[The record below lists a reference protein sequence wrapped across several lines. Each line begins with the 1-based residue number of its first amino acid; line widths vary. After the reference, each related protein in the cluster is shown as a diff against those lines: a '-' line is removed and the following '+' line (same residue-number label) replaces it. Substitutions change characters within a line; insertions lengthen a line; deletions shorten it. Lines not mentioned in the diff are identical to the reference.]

1 MTRPSPATR
10 RHFLRM
16 MAAAAPLGA
25 AAPFALQ
32 LATLGSAAA
41 QSAPTGYK
49 ALVCIFLFGGN
60 DSNNMV
66 LATDSDS
73 WSRYVLARNTGNDP
87 IALMPPGTPPAAV
100 GSVSPVTARTVTRS
114 TPEFLGGVLPVAPVT
129 PNPVPAG
136 TSASTRTF
144 GLHPAMTPLV
154 QGASSPWNSGRL
166 AILANVG
173 PLIVPTTKTQYNNR
187 TVPLPLNLMSHNDQV
202 SIWQS
207 GAAEGAQRGWGG
219 LMADT
224 MLAQNGSSAVFTA
237 VSATGNAVF
246 LAGDTAVQY
255 QISTS
260 TQPAIQPNA
269 ATGGNLYGSATAAFA
284 LSDSIRDTSGAS
296 LFAQDHAAM
305 TRRAMDSAQ
314 ALNAAFATGAATA
327 VPAPTPYVNPV
338 TGAAE
343 ANQLAFQLMTVA
355 RSVAAAP
362 VLGITRQVFFVGM
375 GGFDTHDV
383 QNPTHTNLMGKLAHA
398 MAYFDGVLGGIGG
411 MDMRGGVTTF
421 TMSDFSR
428 TFSSNGDGTDHA
440 WGGHQFIMGGAVR
453 GRDMYGQFPTVGV
466 DRSGFSNPD
475 MSGNVIVPT
484 TSVYQMGATLGK
496 WFGISDAQLLTI
508 FPNLGNFSRRD
519 LGFMV

>member
-1 MTRPSPATR
+1 MRHSPASR
-10 RHFLRM
+10 RHLLKM
-16 MAAAAPLGA
+16 MAAAAPLGV

-32 LATLGSAAA
+32 MATLGSAAA
-41 QSAPTGYK
+41 QSAPNGYK

-60 DSNNMV
+60 DSHNMV
-66 LATDSDS
+66 LATDTDS
-73 WSRYVLARNTGNDP
+73 WGRYFLSRNTGNDP

-114 TPEFLGGVLPVAPVT
+114 TPEFLGGVLPIAPQT

-144 GLHPAMTPLV
+144 GLHPALAPLV
-154 QGASSPWNSGRL
+154 QGAASPWAAGRL
-166 AILANVG
+166 AVLANVG
-173 PLIVPTTKTQYNNR
+173 PLITPTTKSQYVAR
-187 TVPLPLNLMSHNDQV
+187 SVPLPLNLMSHNDQQ

-224 MLAQNGSSAVFTA
+224 MLAQNGTGAVFTA
-237 VSATGNAVF
+237 VSANGNAVF
-246 LAGDTAVQY
+246 LSGATAVQY
-255 QISTS
+255 QIST
-260 TQPAIQPNA
+260 TAQPAIQPTA
-269 ATGGNLYGSATAAFA
+269 AAAGALYGSAVAAQA
-284 LSDSIRDTSGAS
+284 LSESIRDASGLS
-296 LFAQDHAAM
+296 LFAQDHADM

-314 ALNAAFATGAATA
+314 ALNTAFASAAA
-327 VPAPTPYVNPV
+327 AAIPAPAPYVNPV
-338 TGAAE
+338 TGLAE
-343 ANQLAFQLMTVA
+343 ANTLATQLMTVA

-362 VLGITRQVFFVGM
+362 VLGVTRQVFFVGL
-375 GGFDTHDV
+375 GGFDTHDL

-398 MAYFDGVLGGIGG
+398 MAYFDGVLGNIGG
-411 MDMRGGVTTF
+411 LNMRGGVTTF

-428 TFSSNGDGTDHA
+428 TFTSNGDGTDHA

-466 DRSGFSNPD
+466 DRTGFSNPD
-475 MSGNVIVPT
+475 MSGNILVPT
-484 TSVYQMGATLGK
+484 TSVYQMGATLGR
-496 WFGISDAQLLTI
+496 WFGLSDAQLLTI
-508 FPNLGNFSRRD
+508 FPNLGNFSRRN

>member
-1 MTRPSPATR
+1 MMRASPASR
-10 RHFLRM
+10 RHFLKM

-49 ALVCIFLFGGN
+49 ALVCIFMFGGN

-66 LATDSDS
+66 LATDTDS
-73 WSRYVLARNTGNDP
+73 WNRYLLARNTGNDP
-87 IALMPPGTPPAAV
+87 IALMPPGTPPAPA
-100 GSVSPVTARTVTRS
+100 GSISPVTARTVTRN
-114 TPEFLGGVLPVAPVT
+114 TPEFLGGVLPIVPQT
-129 PNPVPAG
+129 PNAIPAG
-136 TSASTRTF
+136 TVASTRTF
-144 GLHPAMTPLV
+144 GLHPAMSPLV
-154 QGASSPWNSGRL
+154 QGAASPWSSGRL
-166 AILANVG
+166 AVLANVG
-173 PLIVPTTKTQYNNR
+173 PLITPTTKAQYVAR
-187 TVPLPLNLMSHNDQV
+187 SVPLPLNLMSHNDQV

-246 LAGDTAVQY
+246 LSGDTAIQY

-269 ATGGNLYGSATAAFA
+269 ATGSTLYGSATAALA

-296 LFAQDHAAM
+296 FFAQDHAAM

-314 ALNAAFATGAATA
+314 ALNAAFASGPAAA
-327 VPAPTPYVNPV
+327 IPPPTPYVNPV
-338 TGAAE
+338 TGVAE
-343 ANQLAFQLMTVA
+343 ANPLAFQLMTVA

-362 VLGITRQVFFVGM
+362 TLGVTRQVFFVGL
-375 GGFDTHDV
+375 GGFDTHDS
-383 QNPTHTNLMGKLAHA
+383 QNPTHANLLGKVAHA
-398 MAYFDGVLGGIGG
+398 MAYFDGVLGNIGG
-411 MDMRGGVTTF
+411 LNMRGGVTTF

-453 GRDMYGQFPTVGV
+453 GRDIYGQFPTLGV
-466 DRSGFSNPD
+466 DRAGFNNPD
-475 MSGNVIVPT
+475 MSGNILVPT
-484 TSVYQMGATLGK
+484 SSVYQLGATLGK
-496 WFGISDAQLLTI
+496 WFGLSDAQLLTI
-508 FPNLGNFSRRD
+508 FPNLSNFSRRD

>member
-1 MTRPSPATR
+1 MTRSSPATR

-60 DSNNMV
+60 DSNNMI

-87 IALMPPGTPPAAV
+87 IALMPPGTPPAPV

-154 QGASSPWNSGRL
+154 QGAASPWNSGRL

-219 LMADT
+219 LMADQF
-224 MLAQNGSSAVFTA
+224 LSLNGTNNVFTA
-237 VSATGNAVF
+237 MSTAGNAVF
-246 LAGDTAVQY
+246 LAG
-255 QISTS
+255 
-260 TQPAIQPNA
+260 
-269 ATGGNLYGSATAAFA
+269 
-284 LSDSIRDTSGAS
+284 
-296 LFAQDHAAM
+296 
-305 TRRAMDSAQ
+305 
-314 ALNAAFATGAATA
+314 
-327 VPAPTPYVNPV
+327 
-338 TGAAE
+338 
-343 ANQLAFQLMTVA
+343 
-355 RSVAAAP
+355 
-362 VLGITRQVFFVGM
+362 
-375 GGFDTHDV
+375 
-383 QNPTHTNLMGKLAHA
+383 QN
-398 MAYFDGVLGGIGG
+398 V
-411 MDMRGGVTTF
+411 V
-421 TMSDFSR
+421 
-428 TFSSNGDGTDHA
+428 
-440 WGGHQFIMGGAVR
+440 
-453 GRDMYGQFPTVGV
+453 
-466 DRSGFSNPD
+466 
-475 MSGNVIVPT
+475 
-484 TSVYQMGATLGK
+484 
-496 WFGISDAQLLTI
+496 
-508 FPNLGNFSRRD
+508 
-519 LGFMV
+519 

>member
-1 MTRPSPATR
+1 MKRSSPATR
-10 RHFLRM
+10 RHILGM
-16 MAAAAPLGA
+16 MAAAAPLGV

-32 LATLGSAAA
+32 LATMGSAAA

-60 DSNNMV
+60 DANNMV
-66 LATDSDS
+66 LATDADS
-73 WSRYVLARNTGNDP
+73 WGRYFLARNTGNDP
-87 IALMPPGTPPAAV
+87 IALMPPGAAPAAV
-100 GSVSPVTARTVTRS
+100 GSVSPITARTVTRS
-114 TPEFLGGVLPVAPVT
+114 TPEFLGGVLPISPQTA
-129 PNPVPAG
+129 NPVPPG
-136 TSASTRTF
+136 TAASNRTF
-144 GLHPAMTPLV
+144 AVHPAMGSLV
-154 QGASSPWNSGRL
+154 QGAQSPWSAGRL
-166 AILANVG
+166 AVLANVG
-173 PLIVPTTKTQYNNR
+173 PLIVPTTKSQYNNR
-187 TVPLPLNLMSHNDQV
+187 TAPLPLNLMSHNDQV

-224 MLAQNGSSAVFTA
+224 MLSQNGSNAVFTA

-255 QISTS
+255 QISTAG
-260 TQPAIQPNA
+260 QPAIQPYA
-269 ATGGNLYGSATAAFA
+269 ATGNALYGSATAALA

-296 LFAQDHAAM
+296 LFAQDHGAM

-314 ALNAAFATGAATA
+314 ALNAAFATAAATA
-327 VPAPTPYVNPV
+327 IPSPPAYVNPV
-338 TGAAE
+338 TGVAE
-343 ANQLAFQLMTVA
+343 FNPLAGQLMTVA

-362 VLGITRQVFFVGM
+362 ALGVTRQVFFVGM
-375 GGFDTHDV
+375 GGFDTHNV
-383 QNPTHTNLMGKLAHA
+383 QNPTHTNLLGKLAHA
-398 MAYFDGVLGGIGG
+398 MAYFDGVLGDIGG
-411 MDMRGGVTTF
+411 MNMRGGVTTF

-428 TFSSNGDGTDHA
+428 TYTSNGDGTDHA

-453 GRDMYGQFPTVGV
+453 GRDIFGQFPTVGV
-466 DRSGFSNPD
+466 DRAGFNNPD
-475 MSGNVIVPT
+475 MSGNILVPT

-496 WFGISDAQLLTI
+496 WFGLGDAQLLTI